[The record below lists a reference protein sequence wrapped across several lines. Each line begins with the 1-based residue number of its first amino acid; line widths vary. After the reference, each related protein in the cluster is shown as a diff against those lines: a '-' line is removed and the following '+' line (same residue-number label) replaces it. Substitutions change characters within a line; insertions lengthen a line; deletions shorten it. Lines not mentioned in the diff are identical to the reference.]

1 MYEFLINNKICKTDK
16 KKSLLTYLREDLEL
30 TGTKN
35 GCSEGACGTCIVIVD
50 GKAIKACIL
59 NTEKINGKSII
70 TIEGLSEKEK
80 NVYSYAFSRA
90 GAVQCGFCIPGMVMS
105 SKALLDKNDSPN
117 LDEIKLALKEN
128 ICRCT
133 GYVKIFDA
141 VILAA
146 RIFRE
151 GGKIPKTN
159 NKGVI
164 GENLER
170 IDAREKVL
178 GTGKYVDDLRIENM
192 LHSSCVRTPYPRIL
206 VKKINISEA
215 MACEGV
221 INVFTKNNILELK
234 NLGHLK
240 KDWPAFIGEGEITRY
255 IGDAL
260 ALVIAKDE
268 TSLSNA
274 KKLIKVEY
282 ELLEPI
288 RNPEEAAREGAPEI
302 HENGNLLFKQELH
315 RGNPEDKIKNSK
327 YVVKEHFSVPFTDH
341 AFMEP
346 ECAIAM
352 PDPEDKEGLLMFTG
366 SQNIYDEQ
374 KEISIMLGLE
384 PEKIKIKGMLVGG
397 GFGGKEDMS
406 VQHHAALAAYLTKKP
421 VKVRFSRQDSINVH
435 TKRHAMEM
443 DFTVGCDENGI
454 IQGVIANIVSD
465 TGAYASLGGPV
476 LQRACTHAGGPYNF
490 QDIYIEGKAYYT
502 NNPPAGA
509 YRGFGVTQSLFA
521 MESCLNKLADMANI
535 SHWEIRY
542 RNAIK
547 PGDVL
552 PNGQIADESTA
563 YVETLEAVKEE
574 YDKAKY
580 VGIASGIKN
589 SGLGVGIPD
598 TGRCKASV
606 ENGKIHIR
614 TAAACI
620 GQGLLTVMLQIAVET
635 LKISSDM
642 LVMETPDTT
651 RTPNSGTTTA
661 SRQTLITGEAVKK
674 VTQQI
679 RDELDAGKTLKELE
693 GKEYY
698 SEYIAKTDPMGTDI
712 TNPVS
717 HVGYGYATQIVILND
732 DGKIKK
738 VVAAHDVGTAI
749 NPLNVEGQIEGGVVM
764 SLGYALTEDFP
775 LKDSI
780 PKVKYSTLGLFKAD
794 KVPEIKAIIVKK
806 NEKNEMGYGA
816 KGIGEIASIP
826 TAPAVQDAYMM
837 YDKKFRTKLP
847 LEETPYSKNVR
858 KTTN

>member
-1 MYEFLINNKICKTDK
+1 MYEFIINGKRCGTEA
-16 KKSLLTYLREDLEL
+16 KKSLLTYLREDLAL

-35 GCSEGACGTCIVIVD
+35 GCSEGACGTCTVIVD

-59 NTEKINGKSII
+59 TTEKVNGKTII
-70 TIEGLSEKEK
+70 TIEGLTEKEEK
-80 NVYSYAFSRA
+80 IYSYAFSRA

-105 SKALLDKNDSPN
+105 SKALLDKNDNPTM
-117 LDEIKLALKEN
+117 EEVKIALKDN

-133 GYVKIFDA
+133 GYIKIFDA
-141 VILAA
+141 VMLAA
-146 RIFRE
+146 RILRE
-151 GGKIPKTN
+151 GGEIPVTE
-159 NKGVI
+159 NKGLI

-178 GTGKYVDDLRIENM
+178 GTGMYADDIRIENM
-192 LHSSCVRTPYPRIL
+192 VYASCVRPSYPRIL
-206 VKKINISEA
+206 VKKINIDAALSYS
-215 MACEGV
+215 GV
-221 INVFTKNNILELK
+221 IGVFTKKNLPELK

-255 IGDAL
+255 VGDAL
-260 ALVIAKDE
+260 AMVIAKDE
-268 TSLSNA
+268 KSLAAA
-274 KKLIKVEY
+274 KKLVEIEY
-282 ELLEPI
+282 EILEPV
-288 RNPEEAAREGAPEI
+288 RNPEEASKEGAPEL
-302 HENGNLLFKQELH
+302 HEGGNLLFRQELH
-315 RGNPEDKIKNSK
+315 RGNPEEKIKNSK
-327 YVVKEHFSVPFTDH
+327 YVVEEHFSVPFTDH

-352 PDPEDKEGLLMFTG
+352 PDLDDEEGLLMFTG

-374 KEISIMLGLE
+374 REISVMLGVE
-384 PEKIKIKGMLVGG
+384 PEKLKIKSMLVGG

-406 VQHHAALAAYLTKKP
+406 VQHHAALAAYIIKKP
-421 VKVRFSRQDSINVH
+421 VKVRFTRQESINIH

-454 IQGVIANIVSD
+454 IQGLIAKIVSD

-490 QDIYIEGKAYYT
+490 QDIYVEGKAYYT

-521 MESCLNKLADMANI
+521 MESCLNKLADMVGI

-606 ENGKIHIR
+606 ENGKVHIR

-635 LKISSDM
+635 LKISPDM
-642 LVMETPDTT
+642 IVMETPDTT

-661 SRQTLITGEAVKK
+661 SRQTLITGEAVRRVSQLVKDD
-674 VTQQI
+674 I
-679 RDELDAGKTLKELE
+679 NAGKTLEELE

-698 SEYIAKTDPMGTDI
+698 AEYIAKTDPMGSDI
-712 TNPVS
+712 PNPVS
-717 HVGYGYATQIVILND
+717 HVGYGYATQIVILD
-732 DGKIKK
+732 DEGKLKK

-775 LKDSI
+775 LKDSV
-780 PKVKYSTLGLFKAD
+780 PKVKYVTLGLFKAD
-794 KVPEIKAIIVKK
+794 KVPEIKSIIVKK
-806 NEKNEMGYGA
+806 DAKNEMGYGA
-816 KGIGEIASIP
+816 KGVGEIASIP

-837 YDKKFRTKLP
+837 YDRKFRTRLP
-847 LEETPYSKNVR
+847 LEETPYSR
-858 KTTN
+858 KIKK